1 MSAGRRAE
9 VQLPL
14 TGHLRLLGAYLLPQR
29 GRLALLAALILAEI
43 ALRLINPQII
53 RIFID
58 TAEAGGPLSAL
69 TLAGGLFLLVGLLG
83 RVVNLG
89 AAYAGL
95 NLGWTATNR
104 LRTSLAA
111 HLLRLDMPFH
121 KSHTPGELIER
132 VDGDVTTL
140 AEFFA
145 DMSIK
150 FAGNALLV
158 VAILVLLAREN
169 AGAGVLLAGYT
180 IVVII
185 ALLLVA
191 RIGVAAWT
199 LARQAWADQ
208 MGFLEERFGGTE
220 DLRGIGAEAHALAQL
235 SRLMLNLLRKARA
248 GWMANA
254 LGFAI
259 TNFLFILGY
268 GLGLTTGALLYLR
281 GDVTIGAAFMIV
293 YYIGMLS
300 APLEEIRG
308 QMEQLQQ
315 ATASINRV
323 SELFSLA
330 PGVRDTGSTS
340 LPAGPLSVEFERVHF
355 RYNDDA
361 GQSSREQPATPDTG
375 ASPGDGATVPP
386 KLAAPPRETDPPKV
400 GEPPEV
406 DEPPAAVV
414 TDVSF
419 HLPPGRV
426 LGVLGR
432 TGSGKTTLTRLLC
445 RLYDPQAGTIR
456 LGGCDLREIPLAE
469 LRRAVGLVTQDVQL
483 FAATVSENIALFDTQ
498 TPESAIR
505 QALDELGLLDWVLR
519 MPQGLDTKL
528 APGGG
533 SMSAGEAQL
542 LAFARIL
549 LRDPSLVILDE
560 ATSRLDPVTE
570 RRLERAIDRL
580 LHSGKPRTAIII
592 AHRLHTVQR
601 ADDILILHEGR
612 VIEFGSRAALAAD
625 PNSRFS
631 QLLRTGLEE
640 VLA

>member
-1 MSAGRRAE
+1 MSTGRGAE
-9 VQLPL
+9 THLPMS
-14 TGHLRLLGAYLLPQR
+14 GHLRLLGAYLLPQR

-58 TAEAGGPLSAL
+58 TAQAGGPLSAL

-83 RVVNLG
+83 RGVNLG

-104 LRTSLAA
+104 LRTDLAA

-150 FAGNALLV
+150 FTGNALLV
-158 VAILVLLAREN
+158 VAILVLLGREN
-169 AGAGVLLAGYT
+169 AGAGALLAGYT
-180 IVVII
+180 IVVFI

-220 DLRGIGAEAHALAQL
+220 DLRGIGAEAYALAQL

-254 LGFAI
+254 LGFTI

-268 GLGLTTGALLYLR
+268 GLGLATGALLYLR

-315 ATASINRV
+315 ATASIHRV
-323 SELFSLA
+323 SELFSLE
-330 PGVRDTGSTS
+330 PEVRDTGSMS
-340 LPAGPLSVEFERVHF
+340 LSAGPLSVEFDGVYF
-355 RYNDDA
+355 RYNDNA
-361 GQSSREQPATPDTG
+361 GGNGREQPASFG
-375 ASPGDGATVPP
+375 SGFSPGDGAADPP
-386 KLAAPPRETDPPKV
+386 ETDALPV
-400 GEPPEV
+400 
-406 DEPPAAVV
+406 AVV

-419 HLPPGRV
+419 HLPSGRV

-456 LGGCDLREIPLAE
+456 LGGCDLRETPLAE

-483 FAATVSENIALFDTQ
+483 FGATVSENIALFDTQ
-498 TPESAIR
+498 TPEPAIR
-505 QALDELGLLDWVLR
+505 QALGELGLLDWVLQ

-533 SMSAGEAQL
+533 GMSAGEAQL

-549 LRDPSLVILDE
+549 LRDPGLVILDE

-580 LHSGKPRTAIII
+580 LHGGKPRTAIII
-592 AHRLHTVQR
+592 AHRLHTLQR

-612 VIEFGSRAALAAD
+612 VVEFGPRAALAAD
-625 PNSRFS
+625 PDSRFS

>member
-1 MSAGRRAE
+1 LSTGRGAE
-9 VQLPL
+9 MHLPL
-14 TGHLRLLGAYLLPQR
+14 AGHLRLLGAYLLPQR
-29 GRLALLAALILAEI
+29 GRLALLATLILGEI
-43 ALRLINPQII
+43 ALRLISPQII

-83 RVVNLG
+83 RAVNLG

-104 LRTSLAA
+104 LRTDLAA

-132 VDGDVTTL
+132 VDGDVTNL

-150 FAGNALLV
+150 FTGNALLV
-158 VAILVLLAREN
+158 AAILVLLGHEN
-169 AGAGVLLAGYT
+169 AGAGALLAGYT
-180 IVVII
+180 MVVLA

-191 RIGVAAWT
+191 RIGVRAWT
-199 LARQAWADQ
+199 VARQAWADQ

-220 DLRGIGAEAHALAQL
+220 DLRGIGAEAHALDQL
-235 SRLMLNLLRKARA
+235 SRLMLNLLQKARA

-254 LGFAI
+254 LGFVI

-268 GLGLTTGALLYLR
+268 GLGLAVGALLYLR
-281 GDVTIGAAFMIV
+281 GEVTIGAAFMIV

-330 PGVRDTGSTS
+330 PRVRDTGSTS
-340 LPAGPLSVEFERVHF
+340 LPAGPLSVEFEHVHF
-355 RYNDDA
+355 RYEDDA
-361 GQSSREQPATPDTG
+361 GPFGEGQPAPLDDG
-375 ASPGDGATVPP
+375 ASPGEGADVPP
-386 KLAAPPRETDPPKV
+386 RAPVPPEA
-400 GEPPEV
+400 GEPPV
-406 DEPPAAVV
+406 TVV

-419 HLPPGRV
+419 HLPQGRV

-456 LGGCDLREIPLAE
+456 LAGCDLREISLAE

-483 FAATVSENIALFDTQ
+483 FGATVSENIALFDPQ

-505 QALDELGLLDWVLR
+505 QALGELGLLDWVLQ

-533 SMSAGEAQL
+533 VMSAGEAQL

-549 LRDPSLVILDE
+549 LRDPGLVILDE

-570 RRLERAIDRL
+570 GRLERAIDRL
-580 LHSGKPRTAIII
+580 LHGGKPRTAIII
-592 AHRLHTVQR
+592 AHRLHTLQR

-612 VIEFGSRAALAAD
+612 IIEFGPRAALAANPD
-625 PNSRFS
+625 SRFS

>member
-1 MSAGRRAE
+1 M
-9 VQLPL
+9 QLPL

-43 ALRLINPQII
+43 NLRLINPQII

-58 TAEAGGPLSAL
+58 TAQAGGPLSAL
-69 TLAGGLFLLVGLLG
+69 TIAGIFYLLAGLLG
-83 RVVNLG
+83 RAVNLG

-95 NLGWTATNR
+95 DLGWTATNR
-104 LRTSLAA
+104 LRTDLAA

-121 KSHTPGELIER
+121 KAHTPGELIER
-132 VDGDVTTL
+132 IDGDVTTL

-145 DMSIK
+145 DMTIK

-158 VAILVLLAREN
+158 IAILTLLGREN
-169 AGAGVLLAGYT
+169 ATVGIILAGYT
-180 IVVII
+180 IVVFT

-191 RIGVAAWT
+191 RIGVRAWA

-235 SRLMLNLLRKARA
+235 SLLMLNLLRKARA

-254 LGFAI
+254 LGFAT
-259 TNFLFILGY
+259 TNFLFVLGY

-293 YYIGMLS
+293 NYIGMLS

-308 QMEQLQQ
+308 QMEQLQE
-315 ATASINRV
+315 ATASIHRV
-323 SELFSLA
+323 DELFALA
-330 PGVRDTGSTS
+330 PAVQDTGSQV
-340 LPAGPLSVEFERVHF
+340 LPAGPLSVEFEGVRFH
-355 RYNDDA
+355 YDDA
-361 GQSSREQPATPDTG
+361 GGNGRGTSEAGSDGPSPNG
-375 ASPGDGATVPP
+375 AV
-386 KLAAPPRETDPPKV
+386 L
-400 GEPPEV
+400 
-406 DEPPAAVV
+406 

-432 TGSGKTTLTRLLC
+432 TGSGKTTMTRLLC
-445 RLYDPQAGTIR
+445 RLYDPDAGTIR
-456 LGGCDLREIPLAE
+456 LGGCDLRETPLAE

-483 FAATVSENIALFDTQ
+483 FGASVSENISLFDSQ
-498 TPESAIR
+498 KAESDIR
-505 QALDELGLLDWVLR
+505 QALGELGLLDWVLQ

-533 SMSAGEAQL
+533 NMSAGEAQL

-549 LRDPSLVILDE
+549 LRDPGLVILDE

-570 RRLERAIDRL
+570 GRLERAIDRL
-580 LHSGKPRTAIII
+580 LHGGKPRTAIVI

-612 VIEFGSRAALAAD
+612 VVEFGPRAALAAD

-640 VLA
+640 ALV

>member
-1 MSAGRRAE
+1 MSSGHREE
-9 VQLPL
+9 VRLPL
-14 TGHLRLLGAYLLPQR
+14 TGHLRLLSAYLLPQR
-29 GRLALLAALILAEI
+29 GRLILLAALILAEI

-58 TAEAGGPLSAL
+58 TAEAGGPFSAL
-69 TLAGGLFLLVGLLG
+69 TSAGLLYLLVGLLG
-83 RVVNLG
+83 RGVNLG

-104 LRTSLAA
+104 LRTDLAA

-121 KSHTPGELIER
+121 KAHTPGELIER

-145 DMSIK
+145 DLSIK
-150 FAGNALLV
+150 FTGNALLV
-158 VAILVLLAREN
+158 VAILVLLGRES
-169 AGAGVLLAGYT
+169 AGAGALLAGYT
-180 IVVII
+180 IVVFA

-191 RIGVAAWT
+191 RLGVRAWD

-208 MGFLEERFGGTE
+208 MGFLEERFGATE

-254 LGFAI
+254 LGYAT

-268 GLGLTTGALLYLR
+268 GLGLATGALLYLR

-315 ATASINRV
+315 ATASVNRV

-330 PGVRDTGSTS
+330 PAVRDTGSTS

-355 RYNDDA
+355 RYDDNA
-361 GQSSREQPATPDTG
+361 GANGRGQPASFG
-375 ASPGDGATVPP
+375 NGGSPGDGEANPS
-386 KLAAPPRETDPPKV
+386 
-400 GEPPEV
+400 EPGVTPG
-406 DEPPAAVV
+406 AVV

-419 HLPPGRV
+419 QLPPGRV

-432 TGSGKTTLTRLLC
+432 TGSGKTTTTRLLC

-483 FAATVSENIALFDTQ
+483 FGATVSENIALFDAQ

-505 QALDELGLLDWVLR
+505 QALGELGLLDWVLQ

-528 APGGG
+528 AGGG
-533 SMSAGEAQL
+533 GGMSAGEAQL

-549 LRDPSLVILDE
+549 LRDPGLVILDE

-580 LHSGKPRTAIII
+580 LHGGKPRTAIII
-592 AHRLHTVQR
+592 AHRLHTLQR

-612 VIEFGSRAALAAD
+612 VIEFGPRTALAAD
-625 PNSRFS
+625 PDSRFS